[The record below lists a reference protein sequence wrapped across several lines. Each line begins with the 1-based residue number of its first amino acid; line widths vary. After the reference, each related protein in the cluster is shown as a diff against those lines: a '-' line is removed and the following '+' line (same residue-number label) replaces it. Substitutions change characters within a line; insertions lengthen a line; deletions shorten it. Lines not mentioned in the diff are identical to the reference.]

1 MTTSHID
8 AMDHML
14 NDIFKKVFWEPL
26 EHKEVEDMFCKE
38 CDGDGYIEREVHRP
52 MSFDRDV
59 GVIDVDQ
66 IDCPEC
72 LGSGQNLNEI
82 TEEV

>member
-1 MTTSHID
+1 
-8 AMDHML
+8 MDHML
-14 NDIFKKVFWEPL
+14 NDIFKKFSGNSL

-38 CDGDGYIEREVHRP
+38 CDGDGYVEREVHRP

-66 IDCPEC
+66 IDCQ
-72 LGSGQNLNEI
+72 S
-82 TEEV
+82 V

>member
-1 MTTSHID
+1 MTKSHID

-14 NDIFKKVFWEPL
+14 NDIFRKVFWEPL
-26 EHKEVEDMFCKE
+26 KHKEVEDMFCKE
-38 CDGDGYIEREVHRP
+38 CDGDGYIERVVHRP

-82 TEEV
+82 T

>member
-1 MTTSHID
+1 
-8 AMDHML
+8 
-14 NDIFKKVFWEPL
+14 
-26 EHKEVEDMFCKE
+26 MFCKE
-38 CDGDGYIEREVHRP
+38 CEGNGYIEREVFRP

-72 LGSGQNLNEI
+72 VGTGQNLDKL